1 MKTTDRTD
9 NTNEQPVYV
18 LKRSI
23 WYKIGVYLMLA
34 MGLFLGGGYWAI
46 YLHSARLL
54 CYCKQSGIYIAMK
67 GTLKDDAFCRL

>member
-34 MGLFLGGGYWAI
+34 MGCWAI
-46 YLHSARLL
+46 CLYSARLL
-54 CYCKQSGIYIAMK
+54 CYCKQSGIYISMK
-67 GTLKDDAFCRL
+67 GTLKDDAFYRL